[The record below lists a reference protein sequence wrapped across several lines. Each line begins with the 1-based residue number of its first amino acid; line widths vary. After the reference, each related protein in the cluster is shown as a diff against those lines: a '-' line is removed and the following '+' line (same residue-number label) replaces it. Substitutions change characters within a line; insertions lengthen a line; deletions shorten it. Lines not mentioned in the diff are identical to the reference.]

1 MYVLFGLLLHLY
13 VTKSGRNI
21 PFCFKSDTDASLP
34 SASLPGYLCLSLLR
48 PKKSPRMEGGRRAE
62 AESSSAA
69 ARAPSE
75 SSDDLAEEAK
85 AKFGIRDD
93 EDDGDNE
100 VGRDEGEE
108 PGADGFV
115 PSPLIL
121 LRDQVEK
128 DKEDESLRR
137 WKAKLLGS
145 VDGELN
151 SQEFFNNIFFS
162 RLFGDLSWLMN
173 LALCLI
179 SAGKVEP
186 EVTFHS
192 IGVVSEGFANLIT
205 SLPVAKNQSQ
215 ILFTLKEGSKYRLR
229 MTFTVRHNIV
239 SGLTYSNVVWKRGI
253 KVDQIKGM
261 LGTFAPQQDPYEHL
275 LEEET
280 TPSGVLARGIYSAK
294 LKFEDDDKTCHLEL
308 SYSFEIKKH

>member
-1 MYVLFGLLLHLY
+1 
-13 VTKSGRNI
+13 NI
-21 PFCFKSDTDASLP
+21 TFCFKSDTDASLP

-85 AKFGIRDD
+85 AEFGIRDD

-151 SQEFFNNIFFS
+151 S
-162 RLFGDLSWLMN
+162 
-173 LALCLI
+173 
-179 SAGKVEP
+179 KVEP

-294 LKFEDDDKTCHLEL
+294 LKVLFFLLFWQLATD
-308 SYSFEIKKH
+308 

>member
-1 MYVLFGLLLHLY
+1 
-13 VTKSGRNI
+13 
-21 PFCFKSDTDASLP
+21 
-34 SASLPGYLCLSLLR
+34 
-48 PKKSPRMEGGRRAE
+48 MEGGRRAE

-69 ARAPSE
+69 ARAPPE
-75 SSDDLAEEAK
+75 ISDDLAEEAK
-85 AKFGIRDD
+85 AEFGVGDD

-115 PSPLIL
+115 PSPLIPL
-121 LRDQVEK
+121 SDQVEK

-137 WKAKLLGS
+137 WKEKLLGG

-151 SQEFFNNIFFS
+151 S
-162 RLFGDLSWLMN
+162 
-173 LALCLI
+173 
-179 SAGKVEP
+179 KVEP

-229 MTFTVRHNIV
+229 LTFTVRHNIV

-261 LGTFAPQQDPYEHL
+261 LGTFAPRRDPYEHL

-294 LKFEDDDKTCHLEL
+294 LKFEDDDKRCHLEL